1 MKKPGLGRGLDALFS
16 EDSFSDYFMCPI
28 EKISPNRYQPR
39 QVIDTQ
45 ETSFQELVTS
55 IRENGILQPLIVTP
69 LKDKYELIVGQRRL
83 EAARQAG
90 LKEVPVIARKIVS
103 DIERLEMAIIENIQ
117 RQDLTPLEEAEAYYR
132 LLTEFHLTQEEIAK
146 RVGKDRAT
154 IANFLRLRQ
163 LPSLIKKD
171 LNQGRLTMGHARTL
185 IGLPLEQQLAI
196 REEIINK
203 NLSVRETEKRVQSAK
218 IHKKKNKTPSP
229 IYQEVEERLREVLGT
244 KVKVIPRKKGGVI
257 DISFFSE
264 EGLLQLFQTI
274 NGEKWS

>member
-39 QVIDTQ
+39 QAIDTQ

-69 LKDKYELIVGQRRL
+69 LKDKYELIIGQRRL

-196 REEIINK
+196 REEIINQ

-218 IHKKKNKTPSP
+218 IHKKKNKTPLP

-257 DISFFSE
+257 EISFFSE
-264 EGLLQLFQTI
+264 EGLFQLFQTI
-274 NGEKWS
+274 SGERWS